1 MSEKIASEA
10 ISRRSM
16 LSFLGLAASSLT
28 ILSSV
33 LRPSDAEAY
42 TYGMARRQTRRV
54 ARRTGRYTRRAVRD
68 TTEFG
73 SPRGVRG
80 RSPWLDLSYKPEKG
94 RPMRAAFCFVLET
107 FIFARRYCSVR

>member
-16 LSFLGLAASSLT
+16 LSFLGLAAASS
-28 ILSSV
+28 LSSV

-54 ARRTGRYTRRAVRD
+54 ARRTGRHTRRAVR
-68 TTEFG
+68 
-73 SPRGVRG
+73 
-80 RSPWLDLSYKPEKG
+80 
-94 RPMRAAFCFVLET
+94 
-107 FIFARRYCSVR
+107 RYY